1 MTTLGT
7 KIRKLREL
15 KNFKQ
20 DHMAELLGISTNAYG
35 KIERDETDV
44 SHDRLEQIAKALDL
58 TVTDILNFDEK
69 MIFNIMNNKDGVFG
83 MYNTGSPFYTQ
94 FPEEMKKHY
103 EDKIKLLEDKI
114 EYLQR
119 ENERLREEK

>member
-69 MIFNIMNNKDGVFG
+69 KIFNIMNNRDV
-83 MYNTGSPFYTQ
+83 YNGPNHGPFHNS
-94 FPEEMKKHY
+94 FPEEMKKLY

-119 ENERLREEK
+119 ENERLKEGK

>member
-15 KNFKQ
+15 KNYKQ

-69 MIFNIMNNKDGVFG
+69 MIFNMMHNKDGI
-83 MYNTGSPFYTQ
+83 YNNGGPFYNQ
-94 FPEEMKKHY
+94 FPEDLKKLY
-103 EDKIKLLEDKI
+103 EDKVRLLEDKI
-114 EYLQR
+114 EYLQK
-119 ENERLREEK
+119 EIEKLKEGR